1 MRANS
6 LAPTTALCSLREVC
20 CGSRPLAVVATEVQ
34 PFAMPTLVHATVEMA
49 SLMTDGIAGSVAH
62 MVDGGGAVRSVRIGI
77 DIGGTF
83 TDVVAESASGR
94 QHAKVPSTRPDP
106 SQAVTAALAAILSG
120 SGERRGIDP
129 DVVQALAHGTTV
141 ATNAMIERT
150 LAEVGLL
157 TTRGF
162 RDVLA
167 IGRQTRSSLYDFA
180 FDPRWV
186 PVDRHRRLEI
196 DERVDHTGAVLV
208 APDRDDVVARAGE
221 LIDSGVDAIAIAFL
235 HSYVNPT
242 HELMAADWISQ
253 VYPDVTV
260 WISSH
265 AANEFREYERT
276 STVVLDAALGDV
288 MSRYLRRF
296 ADRAAAA
303 GVDVS
308 PTLMRSSG
316 GVATM
321 GEAAAHPTWTLLS
334 GPAAGVVG
342 AIDVAR
348 RAGAHDVLTFDVGGT
363 SADLALIR
371 GGEPEVVS
379 VRHIDGLPVL
389 GTTLNIQAI
398 GAGGGSIGWIDTGGR
413 LRVGPRSAGASP
425 GPAAYGAGGDQPTVT
440 DAYVVTGMLPAG
452 IRLGETVDLD
462 VDAAAAAIDRVVG
475 APLGLSTVAAAHA
488 MLDVVNTNMAL
499 AARRTTVAR
508 GVDPRGLTLVAYG
521 GAGPMHAVALA
532 RELAIEDVLIPAHP
546 GTLCAL
552 GLLVSDMTQEF
563 VRSCFVAVDDEAADR
578 LAATFDELD
587 DEAHRWKDTTGE
599 RGEVATTRFADLRYR
614 GQEHALR
621 VEVPAGA
628 LDAGLVAHLVDAFH
642 TLHRSING
650 FAAETEPVEAV
661 NLRVVMSINVRRHL
675 IDADAEPDAN
685 PDENTETGS
694 GPGSTASSGPSSPS
708 SPSSSAGSVDGVVS
722 QTDHKE
728 LVDVWWEPQC
738 STPTRVI
745 EWGDFSPGET
755 LQGPLIVLQPDATS
769 VVPPGHVATMIS
781 NGAGLIVTCSPG

>member
-1 MRANS
+1 
-6 LAPTTALCSLREVC
+6 
-20 CGSRPLAVVATEVQ
+20 
-34 PFAMPTLVHATVEMA
+34 
-49 SLMTDGIAGSVAH
+49 
-62 MVDGGGAVRSVRIGI
+62 MVDHSGGDRSVRIGI

-106 SQAVTAALAAILSG
+106 SEAVTAALAAIFSG
-120 SGERRGIDP
+120 SGIDP
-129 DVVQALAHGTTV
+129 DAVRALAHGTTV

-180 FDPRWV
+180 FEGRWV

-208 APDRDDVVARAGE
+208 APERNDVIARAGE

-235 HSYVNPT
+235 HAYVNPA
-242 HELMAADWISQ
+242 HEIMAADWISQ
-253 VYPDVTV
+253 AYPDVTV
-260 WISSH
+260 WISSG

-296 ADRAAAA
+296 ADRSAAA
-303 GVDVS
+303 GVDAL

-321 GEAAAHPTWTLLS
+321 TEAAAHPTWTLLS

-348 RAGAHDVLTFDVGGT
+348 RAGRHDVLTFDVGGT

-371 GGEPEVVS
+371 EGEPEVVS

-398 GAGGGSIGWIDTGGR
+398 GAGGGSIGWIDAGGR

-452 IRLGETVDLD
+452 IRLGQTVDLD
-462 VDAAAAAIDRVVG
+462 VNAAAEAIDRVVG

-532 RELAIEDVLIPAHP
+532 RELAIDDVFIPAHP

-552 GLLVSDMTQEF
+552 GLLVSDMKQEF
-563 VRSCFVAVDDEAADR
+563 VRSCFVGVDDEAAGR

-587 DEAHRWKDTTGE
+587 DEARRWRDTTGE
-599 RGEVATTRFADLRYR
+599 LGEMATTRFADLRYR

-621 VEVPAGA
+621 VEVPAGPV
-628 LDAGLVAHLVDAFH
+628 DAGLVARLVDAFH
-642 TLHRSING
+642 TLHRSVNG
-650 FAAETEPVEAV
+650 FAAATEPVEAV
-661 NLRVVMSINVRRHL
+661 NLRVVMSINVRQHL
-675 IDADAEPDAN
+675 TKAGPEPR
-685 PDENTETGS
+685 PGSGLGS
-694 GPGSTASSGPSSPS
+694 GPGPGSTTPSRALG
-708 SPSSSAGSVDGVVS
+708 SADGVVS
-722 QTDHKE
+722 QADRE
-728 LVDVWWEPQC
+728 VFVDVWWEPRS
-738 STPTRVI
+738 STVTRVI
-745 EWGDFSPGET
+745 EWDDFSPGQT

-769 VVPPGHVATMIS
+769 VIPPGHVATMIP
-781 NGAGLIVTCSPG
+781 NGAGLIVSPSHTL